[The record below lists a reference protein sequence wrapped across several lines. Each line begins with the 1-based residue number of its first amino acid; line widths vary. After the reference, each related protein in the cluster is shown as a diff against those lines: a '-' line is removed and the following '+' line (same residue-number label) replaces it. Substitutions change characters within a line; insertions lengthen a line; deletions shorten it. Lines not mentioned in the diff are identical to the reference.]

1 MITFGPNFGA
11 VGAAATAVVPTA
23 KAAATMA
30 LARKTLRNLRMLMSS
45 SPQPTKSTPTASCR
59 PPLPTSSQH
68 HLCLQSE
75 ISRRAAG
82 TQCVRPRNR
91 DPLVACLVES
101 RECSARQGQ
110 SHIGLASELSIDCT
124 ESGQDAERTA
134 WVVARWLEVDLHDLP
149 AGAPA
154 RVADRDHD

>member
-1 MITFGPNFGA
+1 
-11 VGAAATAVVPTA
+11 
-23 KAAATMA
+23 MA
-30 LARKTLRNLRMLMSS
+30 GGYTPCIHIKNARGLC
-45 SPQPTKSTPTASCR
+45 PQPTVSTPTASCR

-101 RECSARQGQ
+101 RECPARQGQ
-110 SHIGLASELSIDCT
+110 SHIGLGPKLSFDLA
-124 ESGQDAERTA
+124 EGGQDAERTA
-134 WVVARWLEVDLHDLP
+134 WVVVRCLEVDLHDLP

-154 RVADRDHD
+154 